1 MAALLFSS
9 GLIVGMLAAA
19 PDNCATKNDV
29 VAETRGEAA
38 RITVIEDSAELQR
51 ALDFMFRNSD
61 GSPPPAE
68 SLVVIERTT
77 NAEIVMFERG
87 CAATK
92 AMSSPDLAARMLRAA
107 RPKDGFI

>member
-1 MAALLFSS
+1 MAALLLSS
-9 GLIVGMLAAA
+9 GLIVGILVAV
-19 PDNCATKNDV
+19 PDDCATAKEV
-29 VAETRGEAA
+29 VAETQGEAA
-38 RITVIEDSAELQR
+38 RITVIDDRAELQL
-51 ALDFMFRNSD
+51 ALDFMFRNSNA
-61 GSPPPAE
+61 SPPPAE

-92 AMSSPDLAARMLRAA
+92 AISSPDLAARMLRAA

>member
-1 MAALLFSS
+1 MAAWLLSS
-9 GLIVGMLAAA
+9 GLIVGLLAGA
-19 PDNCATKNDV
+19 PDECATTREV

-38 RITVIEDSAELQR
+38 RITVIDDRAELQR
-51 ALDFMFRNSD
+51 ALDFMFRNSN
-61 GSPPPAE
+61 GLPPPAE
-68 SLVVIERTT
+68 SLVVIERKTD
-77 NAEIVMFERG
+77 AEIVMFERG

>member
-1 MAALLFSS
+1 MAALLLSS
-9 GLIVGMLAAA
+9 GLIVGILAAA
-19 PDNCATKNDV
+19 PDGCATRNEIL
-29 VAETRGEAA
+29 AEARGEAA

-51 ALDFMFRNSD
+51 ALDFMSRNSG

-77 NAEIVMFERG
+77 DAEIVMFEKG

-92 AMSSPDLAARMLRAA
+92 AMSSPGLAARMLRVA